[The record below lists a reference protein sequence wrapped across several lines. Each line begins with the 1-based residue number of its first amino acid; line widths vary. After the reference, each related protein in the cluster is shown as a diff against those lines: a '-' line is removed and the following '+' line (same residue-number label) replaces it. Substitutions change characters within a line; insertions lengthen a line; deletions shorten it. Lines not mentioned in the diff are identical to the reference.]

1 MSEQR
6 MKTALTGLRSTL
18 GLVILI
24 EATLFLMPGARHDF
38 SQTHM
43 PDVLRLVLGWSE
55 IIGSILLLMP
65 RTAARGAR
73 ILAGTFVLAII
84 VHLLHGMPDV
94 GNLAI
99 YTAAAWAVAIGK
111 DNYSASKSCHDPS
124 RNYPAL

>member
-6 MKTALTGLRSTL
+6 MKAALTGLGWTL
-18 GLVILI
+18 GVVILI
-24 EATLFLMPGARHDF
+24 EAILFLMPGARHDF
-38 SQTHM
+38 SHTHM
-43 PDVLRLVLGWSE
+43 PDVLRLVLGWGE
-55 IIGSILLLMP
+55 IIGSLLLLIP

-94 GNLAI
+94 GNLGI

-111 DNYSASKSCHDPS
+111 GN
-124 RNYPAL
+124 